1 MQSITM
7 LLLLTTNS
15 TKISTLDALHQLIE
29 TLQNCI
35 TDVRSWMT
43 ANKLQLSD
51 NKIEAMI
58 IFSNR
63 MSVHSPLP
71 SVIHIRDA
79 DVPFVSS
86 VKNLGVTLDLNL
98 SMSQHISNTCKTTYI
113 QIRHISSI
121 RHLLTTQATQ
131 PVYALLSS
139 LA

>member
-71 SVIHIRDA
+71 SVIHIGDA
-79 DVPFVSS
+79 DVPFCV
-86 VKNLGVTLDLNL
+86 V
-98 SMSQHISNTCKTTYI
+98 C
-113 QIRHISSI
+113 
-121 RHLLTTQATQ
+121 
-131 PVYALLSS
+131 
-139 LA
+139 